1 VSDVDA
7 QTLNRATQDLA
18 QLASSELID
27 VMLKAAEDD
36 EVWTKAAS
44 DPRGFLKEGGVDVP
58 DTAEIVLENHYLR
71 NDPLP
76 CREPGQVRVG
86 KPGGRVCAKSI
97 QLYVRKRHGEPFPTL
112 KLCVKWETVPWV
124 DGGCVPIESLLRK

>member
-7 QTLNRATQDLA
+7 QTLNRATKDLA
-18 QLASSELID
+18 QLASSELIE
-27 VMLKAAEDD
+27 VLLEAAEDD
-36 EVWTKAAS
+36 EASTKAAS
-44 DPRGFLKEGGVDVP
+44 DPKGFLKEGGVDVP
-58 DTAEIVLENHYLR
+58 DAAEIVLENIYHR

-97 QLYVRKRHGEPFPTL
+97 QLYVRKRHVEPFPTL

-124 DGGCVPIESLLRK
+124 DAGCVPIESLLRK